1 MAKVVELLQWFFFH
15 YASRARTRKC
25 NETKLASSVSFTV
38 FFVSLNFLCCFG
50 QKLFSIVSARDERIY
65 IYIYA
70 LSLVAT
76 FARWL
81 WLLWAHF
88 PFSYYSFDGLCNC
101 NYGECHMENILSLS
115 LSRVCVCMVRY
126 INIYSRI

>member
-25 NETKLASSVSFTV
+25 NETKLASSVSFAV
-38 FFVSLNFLCCFG
+38 FLFHLIFCVASGYFQLC
-50 QKLFSIVSARDERIY
+50 QREMNAY

-115 LSRVCVCMVRY
+115 RVCVCMVRY